1 MDAGVVELIVVAF
14 GVGAEGDGIGS
25 GEFFFHLHP
34 IVFFQLYLNEDDA
47 FFFVEV
53 EGFLGELLS
62 DEEFDGYERLSLCI
76 EKRDVGMLF
85 AKGVIRG

>member
-1 MDAGVVELIVVAF
+1 MDAAVVELIVIAF
-14 GVGAEGDGIGS
+14 GVGAEGNGIGS

-53 EGFLGELLS
+53 
-62 DEEFDGYERLSLCI
+62 
-76 EKRDVGMLF
+76 
-85 AKGVIRG
+85 